1 MGLASLGQLPRVAIL
16 SLSTWGGQEGGLRKS
31 EILRPM
37 KPIDT
42 DAVRNAWER
51 AASDLD
57 IEVEFNSSLEEAVVI
72 VQPAVVIVQPRT
84 IIWHGDPRASIVW

>member
-1 MGLASLGQLPRVAIL
+1 
-16 SLSTWGGQEGGLRKS
+16 
-31 EILRPM
+31 M

-72 VQPAVVIVQPRT
+72 VQPRT

>member
-16 SLSTWGGQEGGLRKS
+16 SLSTWGGVKSEGGLRKS

-72 VQPAVVIVQPRT
+72 VQPRT